1 MREAALGAVRDLPRL
16 HEISLVFVR
25 HGLGDL
31 VRRLGV
37 ASVLE
42 RAGSVLQWTAGAR
55 STQLEPAQRLR
66 QAFEELG
73 PTFIKLGQMLST
85 REDLLPPEWTAELAQ
100 LRSNVAPLPYEA
112 IAAEIERA
120 IKLAGCGAPAD
131 MFVDIEREPSGSASI
146 AQVHR
151 AKLPDGRVVVLKVRR
166 PDIEAKIDADLRLLS
181 HVAQLVENELP
192 EARRYQPVRVV
203 EEFRRSLTREL
214 DLAAEARNI
223 ERFGRHFKDDPYVLI
238 PRVYPQWTSPLMNV
252 QEHIDGTAADD
263 SEALARAGLDAK
275 LLVQRGADA
284 VLKMILED
292 GFFHADPHPGNVIY
306 LPGNRIAMIDFGMVG
321 RLSTTRRWQ
330 IVDLLA
336 GIARHDEQPMLE
348 VLLDWAGD
356 DPVDEERLAT
366 DLSELVTD
374 YADVA
379 LKDMRV
385 GALIGR
391 ITQLVRA
398 HGIVMPSDLTL
409 MFKALITLE
418 GLGRKYDP
426 QFRLAD
432 RLRPFLDRAM
442 AARYAPVELGRR
454 GSANLGQLV
463 GLFGSVPRDIARL
476 LKDARRGR
484 MRVDLD
490 LKRLDSFG
498 RKLDETIDRI
508 TVGIM
513 TASVV
518 IGSSIVMTVTSGPQV
533 LGVPL
538 FTVLGL
544 LGYLLAFVNSI
555 WIVVSIWRSERE

>member
-1 MREAALGAVRDLPRL
+1 VREAALGAVRDLPRL
-16 HEISLVFVR
+16 HEISVVFVR

-42 RAGSVLQWTAGAR
+42 RAGSVLQGGAGAR
-55 STQLEPAQRLR
+55 SAHLEPQQRLR

-112 IAAEIERA
+112 IAPVIEHALGRA
-120 IKLAGCGAPAD
+120 PSEV
-131 MFVDIEREPSGSASI
+131 FVDIERVPSGSASI

-151 AKLPDGRVVVLKVRR
+151 ARLPDGRAVVLKVRR
-166 PDIEAKIDADLRLLS
+166 PDIEAKVEADLRLLS
-181 HVAQLVENELP
+181 HVAQLVESELP

-203 EEFRRSLTREL
+203 DEFRRSLTREL
-214 DLAAEARNI
+214 DLAAEAHNV
-223 ERFGRHFKDDPYVLI
+223 ERFARHFKDDPYILI
-238 PRVYPQWTSPLMNV
+238 PRVYPQWTSSLMNV
-252 QEHIDGTAADD
+252 QERIDGTAGEDPA
-263 SEALARAGLDAK
+263 ALERAGLDAK

-306 LPGNRIAMIDFGMVG
+306 LAGNRIAMIDFGMVG
-321 RLSTTRRWQ
+321 RLSPTRRYQ

-356 DPVDEERLAT
+356 DAVDEERLAA
-366 DLSELVTD
+366 DLGELVTD

-379 LKDMRV
+379 LKDLRV
-385 GALIGR
+385 GALIAR
-391 ITQLVRA
+391 ITQLVRD
-398 HGIVMPSDLTL
+398 HGIVMPADLTL

-426 QFRLAD
+426 EFRLTD
-432 RLRPFLDRAM
+432 RLRPFLDRAL
-442 AARYAPVELGRR
+442 AARYAPLELGRR
-454 GSANLGQLV
+454 GSANLGQLL
-463 GLFGSVPRDIARL
+463 GLIGSVPRDVARL

-484 MRVDLD
+484 IRVDLD

-513 TASVV
+513 TASLV

-533 LGVPL
+533 LGMPL

-544 LGYLLAFVNSI
+544 LGYLLAFVNSV
-555 WIVVSIWRSERE
+555 WIVVSIWRSERG